1 MSLEARD
8 ARGLQYTL
16 TERIVETE
24 LSIKSK
30 RKSVATA
37 KRIEEI
43 IAAGQRRGLSVAKV
57 VQLPDGTCEVHFG
70 AGKST
75 LKRNP
80 LEWDI

>member
-1 MSLEARD
+1 MPIETCPT
-8 ARGLQYTL
+8 RGLQYIL

-24 LSIKSK
+24 PSIKSK

-43 IAAGQRRGLSVAKV
+43 IAAGQRRGLTVAKV

-70 AGKST
+70 ADKT
-75 LKRNP
+75 TMKRNP